1 MFVEPIFVIEFVK
14 RAVGMEQLEFVEFLV
29 LVGDACRG
37 ARRLRFV
44 RFILQLRRLIRVRR
58 IHSRERP
65 DWRDKANKLGFSFHS
80 PGGEPYW
87 DESAFYGFSLREIEL
102 GIEAAAQDLHQLC
115 LQLVD
120 RVVRDERLLKRLA
133 IPQFAW
139 SYIAESWRR
148 KDPSFYG
155 RFDFSFD
162 GRGPAKMLEYNAD
175 TPTSIYEA
183 AVFQWYWLEDCIA
196 NGTLTRSSDQFNSL
210 HEQLVARWRE
220 VAQGKPLHVASYPDD
235 LEDRGTVAYLEDCAR
250 QAGLRTQFIAI
261 NDIGLDGSGD
271 FVDLD
276 ENEIALMFKLYPWEW
291 MFRDAF
297 GKSLPRASTRF
308 VEPPWKAILSNK
320 GILPL
325 LWEMAPGHPNL
336 LPAYFEDD
344 PRRGEIGAEYVI
356 KPIYSREGANVTL
369 VDSMRM
375 IQGDA
380 GPYGAEGLVRQ
391 ALAKLPQ
398 FDGNYPVVGAWIV
411 GDLACGMGIR
421 EDKSPITKN
430 TSRFLPHAI
439 IG

>member
-1 MFVEPIFVIEFVK
+1 M
-14 RAVGMEQLEFVEFLV
+14 
-29 LVGDACRG
+29 
-37 ARRLRFV
+37 
-44 RFILQLRRLIRVRR
+44 RR
-58 IHSRERP
+58 IISRERP
-65 DWRDKANKLGFSFHS
+65 NWRDKAAELGFSFHS

-87 DESAFYGFSLREIEL
+87 DESAFYGFTLREIEL
-102 GIEAAAQDLHQLC
+102 GIEQAAGDLHKLC
-115 LQLVD
+115 LELVD
-120 RVVRDERLLKRLA
+120 RVVRDERLLRRLA

-139 SYIAESWRR
+139 SFIAESWRR
-148 KDPSFYG
+148 KDPSLYG

-162 GRGPAKMLEYNAD
+162 GRGPAKLLEYNAD

-183 AVFQWYWLEDCIA
+183 AVFQWYWYEDCVA

-210 HEQLVARWRE
+210 HEALVARWRE
-220 VAQGKPLHVASYPDD
+220 IAGGVSAHFASYPDD
-235 LEDRGTVAYLEDCAR
+235 MEDRGTVAYLEDCAR
-250 QAGLRTQFIAI
+250 QAGLRTRFIAI
-261 NDIGLDGSGD
+261 GDIGLDSEGD

-276 ENEIALMFKLYPWEW
+276 EGEIRLLFKLYPWEW
-291 MFRDAF
+291 MFRDQF
-297 GKSLPRASTRF
+297 GKALPRASTRF

-336 LPAYFEDD
+336 LPAFFEDD

-356 KPIYSREGANVTL
+356 KPIYSREGANITL

-375 IQGDA
+375 IEGDR
-380 GPYGAEGLVRQ
+380 GPYGAEGSVRQ
-391 ALAKLPQ
+391 QLAPLPL
-398 FDGNYPVVGAWIV
+398 FDGNYPVIGAWIV
-411 GDLACGMGIR
+411 GDSPCGMGVR